1 MKEKI
6 EILRNLAEAIMD
18 ELAEMEVLI
27 IETATLP
34 ENVDCSVVDSR

>member
-6 EILRNLAEAIMD
+6 EILRNLAEAILD

-27 IETATLP
+27 NEETTVS
-34 ENVDCSVVDSR
+34 ENVNSSVASGR